1 MKFDF
6 DKTGKSKTHNITFYL
21 NSGDYAEVNCST
33 YEKSIKIKNNFKD
46 SLQVII
52 GTKQILDWFDNPIN

>member
-21 NSGDYAEVNCST
+21 NSGDYAEVNCSK
-33 YEKSIKIKNNFKD
+33 YEKNIKINNNFKD
-46 SLQVII
+46 SLQVVI
-52 GTKQILDWFDNPIN
+52 GTKEILNWFDNPIN